1 MRISGG
7 VTKSPPDR
15 DLTAVLA
22 ENLAALNYAALS
34 SADQTQIKRLVLDH
48 VGVCRRGAE
57 QPWCLALREW
67 AGRYAGSGAS
77 VVFAT
82 ALRTAPNV
90 AALVNASAAH
100 GMELDDT
107 HDSSVS
113 HPGAVVIATALALGI
128 QHQISG
134 GEIMAAIAAGY
145 EAMGRAGRAVG
156 ASDVIE
162 FGYHPTALFGG
173 FGAAATAGKLLG
185 LDGRGIASA
194 WGLMLSMAGGSMQ
207 FSEDP
212 LGTTVKRLHGGY
224 GAHNGILAAEFA
236 ALGIAGPS
244 RALDGRYGLGRLF
257 GQHPNFE
264 ELVRPNDAPLEI
276 HRISM
281 KPYPCC
287 RLFHSTIDALRD
299 VTENFFLDP
308 DQISEIRVGGPAIM
322 CTQHMLRRPVSVMA
336 AQYSLPF
343 SLATSLVF
351 GPDVYEAYGEDKFED
366 ARILRLADKVNAVE
380 DSEMEAAFPEHF
392 GSWVE
397 LRTLNGETRRADM
410 LDSIGTPA
418 RPMDTAALQDKIA
431 GLLAPLDAVPEISEI
446 TGAVESLE
454 QEGGPARLVLLFAM
468 AEPKAV

>member
-1 MRISGG
+1 MIAG
-7 VTKSPPDR
+7 VTNSPEDR
-15 DLTAVLA
+15 DLTSVLA
-22 ENLAALNYAALS
+22 GNLAALDYPSLS
-34 SADQTQIKRLVLDH
+34 TADRAQIKRLMLDH

-57 QPWCLALREW
+57 QPWCLALRKW
-67 AGRYAGSGAS
+67 AGRYAGSGSS

-128 QHQISG
+128 QHQASG
-134 GEIMAAIAAGY
+134 GDIMAAIAAGY

-156 ASDVIE
+156 AAEVIE
-162 FGYHPTALFGG
+162 HGYHPTALFGG
-173 FGAAATAGKLLG
+173 FAAAATAGKLLG
-185 LDGRGIASA
+185 LDGPGIASA
-194 WGLMLSMAGGSMQ
+194 WGLILSMAGGSMQ

-236 ALGIAGPS
+236 ALGIAGPA

-257 GQHPNFE
+257 GQNPNFA
-264 ELVRPNDAPLEI
+264 ELARTDDAPLEI

-299 VTENFFLDP
+299 VTDNFSLDSA
-308 DQISEIRVGGPAIM
+308 QIAQIRVGGPVLM
-322 CTQHMLRRPVSVMA
+322 GTQHMLRRPVSVMA

-366 ARILRLADKVNAVE
+366 ARVPSLADKVEAVE
-380 DSEMEAAFPEHF
+380 DREMEAAFPEHF

-397 LRTLNGETRRADM
+397 LRTTSGDTRRADI

-418 RPMDTAALQDKIA
+418 RPMDTGALKDKIT
-431 GLLAPLDAVPEISEI
+431 GLLAALDAAPEIGDI
-446 TGAVESLE
+446 TGAVENFE
-454 QEGGPARLVLLFAM
+454 QEGGPARLVALFAE
-468 AEPKAV
+468 AERKAA

>member
-1 MRISGG
+1 MKDS
-7 VTKSPPDR
+7 VTKSPTDR
-15 DLTAVLA
+15 DLTALLA
-22 ENLAALNYAALS
+22 GNLAALTYEVLSAADR
-34 SADQTQIKRLVLDH
+34 AQIKRLILDH

-57 QPWCLALREW
+57 QPWCVALREW
-67 AGRYAGSGAS
+67 AGRYGGSGDS
-77 VVFAT
+77 LLFGT

-128 QHQISG
+128 EHQAG
-134 GEIMAAIAAGY
+134 GADIMAAIAAGY
-145 EAMGRAGRAVG
+145 EAMGRLGRAVG
-156 ASDVIE
+156 AADVIE

-173 FGAAATAGKLLG
+173 FGAAATAGKLLA

-257 GQHPNFE
+257 GRNPDFE
-264 ELVRPNDAPLEI
+264 ELARKDGAALEI

-287 RLFHSTIDALRD
+287 RLFHSTIDALRQA
-299 VTENFFLDP
+299 TGNFTLDP
-308 DQISEIRVGGPAIM
+308 GTIAKIHVGGPAIM

-343 SLATSLVF
+343 ALATSLVI
-351 GPDVYEAYGEDKFED
+351 GPDIYDAYGEDKFAD
-366 ARILRLADKVNAVE
+366 ARILSLADKVEAVE
-380 DSEMEAAFPEHF
+380 DSAMEAAFPGHF

-397 LRTLNGETRRADM
+397 MRTAGGETRRVEV
-410 LDSIGTPA
+410 LDSVGTPA
-418 RPMDTAALQDKIA
+418 RPMDITAIEAKVA
-431 GLLAPLDAVPEISEI
+431 GLLGDLESAPGIGEIS
-446 TGAVESLE
+446 GAVEALE
-454 QEGGPARLVLLFAM
+454 GESGPVRLVSLFAM
-468 AEPKAV
+468 AGRKAA

>member
-366 ARILRLADKVNAVE
+366 ARILRLADKVDAVE

-418 RPMDTAALQDKIA
+418 RLMDTAALQDKIA

>member
-1 MRISGG
+1 M
-7 VTKSPPDR
+7 TKSPPDR